1 MKKDTNTRPL
11 YQGFLVDLRPPLS
24 VNKGGRSTLFF
35 RQIYTKPCSYTQS
48 NLTRAIDANSRP
60 KANDKVLHFFCLL
73 PPNDSLLRPN
83 DDLLPPNN
91 GLLPA
96 NNKNALLNAQNPQTV
111 TAEQRLWPAIAP
123 RTEKAKAAEGLQ
135 KTSPPPRF
143 APPRLFPQSAEKKL
157 ETSENNCPM
166 KWPILNTSLYICKL
180 YRGLR
185 SRHLGHGMG

>member
-11 YQGFLVDLRPPLS
+11 YQGIIVDLRPPLS
-24 VNKGGRSTLFF
+24 VNKGGRSTLFS

-48 NLTRAIDANSRP
+48 NLTGSIDTNFRP
-60 KANDKVLHFFCLL
+60 TANDKALHFFCLL
-73 PPNDSLLRPN
+73 PSNDSLLRPN
-83 DDLLPPNN
+83 DGLLPSNN

-96 NNKNALLNAQNPQTV
+96 NDKNALLNAQNPPTV
-111 TAEQRLWPAIAP
+111 TAEQRLCPAIAP
-123 RTEKAKAAEGLQ
+123 RSEKAKASEGLQ
-135 KTSPPPRF
+135 KASPPPRF
-143 APPRLFPQSAEKKL
+143 TPPRLFPQSAEKKL

-166 KWPILNTSLYICKL
+166 KWAILNTSLYICKL